1 MVNIADVKIL
11 TMKKAMIW
19 TSMMLI
25 LSGCHMADGF
35 QDEQEVSENVYK
47 AVMEG
52 FTPDTKTGLDA
63 NKILWS
69 SGDRITVF
77 DGNDTGK
84 PYLLDPAYAGSPSGE
99 FSVTSGVSADG
110 SGDDIDA
117 VVAVYHH
124 SSDLNL
130 SKGHDG
136 TLIL

>member
-19 TSMMLI
+19 TSMLLI

-52 FTPDTKTGLDA
+52 FSPDTKTELDA

-69 SGDRITVF
+69 SGDRITVLMAMIPESLIF
-77 DGNDTGK
+77 SI
-84 PYLLDPAYAGSPSGE
+84 LLLQ
-99 FSVTSGVSADG
+99 
-110 SGDDIDA
+110 
-117 VVAVYHH
+117 
-124 SSDLNL
+124 DLHPENL
-130 SKGHDG
+130 Q
-136 TLIL
+136 